1 MTPDTNAIEW
11 VDVIVKL
18 VTMGGFGALVWYLVV
33 KHIPAI
39 EDRHRTERHEWRAFI
54 RGRDEALTKVIDDF
68 TEEIKE
74 SRTELTQLRTE
85 VRGFHQ
91 SRTMSG

>member
-1 MTPDTNAIEW
+1 MTSDTNALELA
-11 VDVIVKL
+11 DVIVKL
-18 VTMGGFGALVWYLVV
+18 VTMGGFGALVWFLIVR
-33 KHIPAI
+33 HIPAI
-39 EDRHRTERHEWRAFI
+39 EDRHRNERHEWRTFI

-68 TEEIKE
+68 TDEIKE